1 MVDGRTV
8 VQVVGEIDVY
18 TAPQLR
24 ERLDQEIEA
33 GRHDLV
39 VDLSGVSFMDS
50 TGLGVLVGRLKQIR
64 LNDGS
69 MKLVC
74 AHDRV
79 LKVFVITGLDKVFAI
94 YPTVGEAVAAGV
106 GVADLSAVRSGVL
119 GPGWSL
125 SGLIRAST
133 YLQVGFPGESPAR
146 SCCAHFWGLNTGS
159 STRG

>member
-1 MVDGRTV
+1 LDLDIGTAVVDGRTV

-24 ERLDQEIEA
+24 EMLDAEIDA
-33 GRHDLV
+33 GRYDLV

-69 MKLVC
+69 MRLVC

-94 YPTVGEAVAAGV
+94 YPTVGEAVAAG
-106 GVADLSAVRSGVL
+106 
-119 GPGWSL
+119 
-125 SGLIRAST
+125 
-133 YLQVGFPGESPAR
+133 
-146 SCCAHFWGLNTGS
+146 
-159 STRG
+159 

>member
-1 MVDGRTV
+1 MDLDIGTSVVDGRTV

-24 ERLDQEIEA
+24 ERLDAEIDA
-33 GRHDLV
+33 GRYDLV
-39 VDLSGVSFMDS
+39 VDLPSVSFMDS

-69 MKLVC
+69 MRLVC

-94 YPTVGEAVAAGV
+94 YPTVGEAVAAG
-106 GVADLSAVRSGVL
+106 
-119 GPGWSL
+119 
-125 SGLIRAST
+125 
-133 YLQVGFPGESPAR
+133 
-146 SCCAHFWGLNTGS
+146 
-159 STRG
+159 

>member
-1 MVDGRTV
+1 MDLDIGTSVVDGRTV

-24 ERLDQEIEA
+24 ERLDAEIDA
-33 GRHDLV
+33 GRYDLV

-69 MKLVC
+69 MRLVC

-94 YPTVGEAVAAGV
+94 YPTVGEAIAAG
-106 GVADLSAVRSGVL
+106 
-119 GPGWSL
+119 
-125 SGLIRAST
+125 
-133 YLQVGFPGESPAR
+133 
-146 SCCAHFWGLNTGS
+146 
-159 STRG
+159 

>member
-24 ERLDQEIEA
+24 ERLDAEIDA
-33 GRHDLV
+33 GRYDLV

-69 MKLVC
+69 MRLVC
-74 AHDRV
+74 SHDRV

-94 YPTVGEAVAAGV
+94 YPTVGEAVAAG
-106 GVADLSAVRSGVL
+106 
-119 GPGWSL
+119 
-125 SGLIRAST
+125 
-133 YLQVGFPGESPAR
+133 
-146 SCCAHFWGLNTGS
+146 
-159 STRG
+159 